1 MLYLALLILLALFL
15 YIRLKNILDKEFLK
29 IQNNYILLKKEYEG
43 TIQEDTKLKADNAVL
58 ERSTEENIAL
68 YDITKDICK
77 TLDEDK
83 ILAIFREHLS
93 KYIKTG
99 DCKFLKSDADIS
111 LYDNSNVLPLAINK
125 QSLGYLIVDDI
136 KGEDRDRFHIL
147 ANQFLSGLKRALLY
161 KRVQELTI
169 IDSLTQVFN
178 RRYFLERF
186 YEELKRSKKF
196 KLHFCFLMVDIDHF
210 KNYNDNYGHLVGDAI
225 LRELTKTIKE
235 TIRQVDF
242 IGRYGG
248 EELSIIL
255 TETDKEQAHFA
266 AERIRQAIESKQ
278 IKVYDE
284 DLKVT
289 VSIGVSTFPDDGN
302 DTRRLIERSDEA
314 LYTAKQAGRNRTYI
328 WTAKG

>member
-147 ANQFLSGLKRALLY
+147 ANQFLSGFKRALLY

-225 LRELTKTIKE
+225 LKEIAGTIKE
-235 TIRQVDF
+235 NIRLIDMV
-242 IGRYGG
+242 GRYGG
-248 EELSIIL
+248 EEFCVIL
-255 TETDKEQAHFA
+255 TETDKEGARLA
-266 AERIRQAIESKQ
+266 AERIRQAIDAKE

-284 DLKVT
+284 KLKAT
-289 VSIGVSTFPDDGN
+289 VSIGAASFPADS
-302 DTRRLIERSDEA
+302 RQSQALIENADSA
-314 LYTAKQAGRNRTYI
+314 LYLAKQRGRNRVCLYE
-328 WTAKG
+328 AKR